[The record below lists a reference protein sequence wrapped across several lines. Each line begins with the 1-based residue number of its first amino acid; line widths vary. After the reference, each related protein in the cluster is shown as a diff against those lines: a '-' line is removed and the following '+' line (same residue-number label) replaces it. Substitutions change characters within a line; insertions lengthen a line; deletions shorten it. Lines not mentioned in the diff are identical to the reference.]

1 MGYCFKPN
9 DLQTLQPERKI
20 CIPRSLSA
28 YSVAKVVVVGIEFG
42 KVQKLLESLISGT
55 LPLVG

>member
-1 MGYCFKPN
+1 MGSS
-9 DLQTLQPERKI
+9 DLQTTQPERKI